1 MNDARNSKSK
11 IRIGKDLFISC
22 FVLVLITAV
31 GAGNIEQS
39 MAQVNAN
46 PGVEAMDTEAA
57 GAEAMDAEAMGAEA
71 MDAEAMVAEAGGS
84 EEAAD
89 IVVSGLP
96 AAEEN
101 VSAGAKIQSIT
112 FKKDMRIQDALQFL
126 AARYK
131 RNIVPSSKVD
141 GMITVTNL
149 YDVTFDEALNG
160 ILGYG
165 FKYEQEGNFIKVYT
179 AEEYKMIKDDEE
191 RMVYEVFTLY
201 YISAD
206 DALKLVTPVL
216 SKKAIVQASTAA
228 ETEISGGSGSGAAG
242 GASIGTASGG
252 DSLALND
259 TIVVYDYPE
268 NIKEAAK
275 VLKSLD
281 IRPKQVLVEAT
292 ILSVLLT
299 EGMEFGVD
307 LNLLAGISLDGTAAG
322 AGTADAVLGG
332 YIEGSQTAGL
342 TPMGQ
347 VAAGVPGAPM
357 ETYGFTNTT
366 GGGLRI
372 GFRHGDVTAIITALE
387 TVTDTTV
394 LANPKILAVNKQEGS
409 VLIGTNLGYRSSTSI
424 STGGVATEGEVK
436 FLQTG
441 TQLVFRPYIGND
453 GYIRMDIYPK
463 DSSAA
468 LNADGVP
475 TENTTQL
482 KSNIIV
488 KDGGTVVIGGLF
500 RDVITTSRSQVPLL
514 GDIPIIG
521 GLFRK
526 TNDSVRREEVIVL
539 LTTHIIEEP
548 SEVDGEA
555 RADDIRRKRFG
566 AKDELQEIGRAKRA
580 ENSYAKAA
588 KAYLEGDNDS
598 AMHDLGVTLRLR
610 PSYLEALR
618 LKERIIAETSPD
630 EVEKL
635 ERIMLEAIDEQEAP
649 KWMRR

>member
-1 MNDARNSKSK
+1 MYDERNSKSK

-22 FVLVLITAV
+22 FVLVLITAI
-31 GAGNIEQS
+31 GAGDIERS
-39 MAQVNAN
+39 MAQVNTN
-46 PGVEAMDTEAA
+46 PGTEVMDIEAA
-57 GAEAMDAEAMGAEA
+57 GAEAMDAQ
-71 MDAEAMVAEAGGS
+71 AMVAEAEGS
-84 EEAAD
+84 EETGG
-89 IVVSGLP
+89 IIVSGLP
-96 AAEEN
+96 AAEEDS
-101 VSAGAKIQSIT
+101 VGAKIQSIT

-179 AEEYKMIKDDEE
+179 AEEHKMIKDDEE
-191 RMVYEVFTLY
+191 RMVYKVFTLY
-201 YISAD
+201 YISAG
-206 DALKLVTPVL
+206 DAQKLVTPVL

-228 ETEISGGSGSGAAG
+228 ETEISGAAGGSGGAAG
-242 GASIGTASGG
+242 TASIGTASGG

-259 TIVVYDYPE
+259 TIVLYDYPE
-268 NIKEAAK
+268 NIEEAAK

-299 EGMEFGVD
+299 EGMQFGVD
-307 LNLLAGISLDGTAAG
+307 LNLLAGIALDGTDAG

-332 YIEGSQTAGL
+332 YIAGSQSAGL

-357 ETYGFTNTT
+357 ETYGFTKTT

-409 VLIGTNLGYRSSTSI
+409 VLIGTNLGYRSSTTI

-463 DSSAA
+463 DSSAS

-482 KSNIIV
+482 KSNIVV

-500 RDVITTSRSQVPLL
+500 LDVLTTSRNPVPLL
-514 GDIPIIG
+514 GYIPIFG
-521 GLFRK
+521 GLFRS

-566 AKDELQEIGRAKRA
+566 AKDELQDIGRAKLA

-588 KAYLEGDNDS
+588 KAYLEGDKDS
-598 AMHDLGVTLRLR
+598 AMHDLGVALRLR

-630 EVEKL
+630 EVEKM
-635 ERIMLEAIDEQEAP
+635 ERIMLEAIDEKEAP